1 MTYHHVSVMPVQ
13 AVDHLNCRP
22 GKIYVDCTLGG
33 AGHTRRILEKII
45 PKGLL
50 IGIDQD
56 KDAIKHA
63 EIALKPFESNVRLF
77 HDNYSNLGSIIA
89 RLGIPAVD
97 GILLDLGLS
106 LHQLENSGRGFSFK
120 KNEPLDMRMNTDI
133 KITARDIVNNSD
145 ENDLAKIF
153 KEYGE
158 ERMARRIAR
167 QIVSTRKNQPVLTSR
182 QLSDI
187 AIHAYPSKQSG
198 NRKIHPATR
207 IFMALRIAVNSELER
222 LEHFMSGVADM
233 LNPEGRL
240 CVVSFHSLEDR
251 IVKKNIKEFEKECTC
266 PPGFPKCVCNK
277 QKVMRAITK
286 KPVTPDEQEITDNP
300 MSRSAKLRIAEKL

>member
-1 MTYHHVSVMPVQ
+1 MQYNHVSVMPAE
-13 AVDHLNCRP
+13 AVDYLNCRP
-22 GKIYVDCTLGG
+22 GKIYVDGTLGG
-33 AGHTRRILEKII
+33 AGHARRILEKIL
-45 PKGLL
+45 PEGRL

-56 KDAIKHA
+56 KDAIRHA
-63 EIALKPFESNVRLF
+63 EIALKPFVSNVRLF
-77 HDNYSNLGSIIA
+77 HDSYSNLEDIIA
-89 RLGIPAVD
+89 GLGIPAVD

-106 LHQLENSGRGFSFK
+106 LHQLESSGRGFSFK
-120 KNEPLDMRMNTDI
+120 NNEPLDMRMNTDL
-133 KITARDIVNNSD
+133 KITASDIVNTSD

-158 ERMARRIAR
+158 ERMAGRIAR
-167 QIVSTRKNQPVLTSR
+167 QIVSTRKTKPVLTSR

-187 AIHAYPSKQSG
+187 AIHAYPAKKSG
-198 NRKIHPATR
+198 SHRIHPATR

-222 LEHFMSGVADM
+222 LERFISGVPDM

-240 CVVSFHSLEDR
+240 CVISFHSLEDR
-251 IVKKNIKEFEKECTC
+251 IVKRNIKEFEKECIC

-277 QKVMRAITK
+277 QRVMKAITK
-286 KPVTPDEQEITDNP
+286 KPVTPNEQEVADNP